1 MSEPGREWTTFG
13 RYVLLNKIGT
23 GGMAEIYRAKTFGAA
38 GFEKEFAIKMIL
50 PALGDDE
57 EFVAMFINEAKIAV
71 NLYHA
76 NVVQVF
82 DLGTLDDQYYIAME
96 YVHGKDLLDVLAR
109 CAELE
114 IKLPLHITLFVA
126 MEMLKGLD
134 FAHRAKNVYGED
146 LNIIHRDVSPS
157 NIMISYAGDVKVGDF
172 GVAKA
177 ANQKSMTDSG
187 TLKGKVGY
195 MSPEQVMGET
205 IDSRS
210 DIFSAG
216 IVFFEALSMNRLFI
230 GGSDLDVML
239 RVRDADIRDSI
250 AKTDPLPSDLVE
262 VVERSMAKHRQER
275 YQSAGE
281 FYQALVDFC
290 FRHSVKVTESDLS
303 NFMRR
308 LFLEDIEQEQ
318 QRRIEDPRAQAIER
332 HADLHEIQ
340 APLVSGRTVG
350 MDTMDGDL
358 DAISSTPLERHYRYR
373 DEEGRVYGPMTLT
386 TLVSLLHQNPASE
399 QGRYSIDGQNWH
411 RREDFK
417 EVVEAMSKAP
427 AEKVKQVGAAIFK
440 PKEPRVA
447 PAEVGSTEVESI
459 PTHPTEDGGIP
470 DTVEAE
476 MLSAHEIEQMLQS
489 AELSEALGGQIG
501 AADSQTEA
509 SGSRFTQEPL
519 SAGDVEAIKDTYTAH
534 EGTFK
539 RASFARIFHRAHRA
553 GGTGCLR
560 VYQEDTEKELYYKN
574 GELILV
580 DSNRED
586 ELLGAFLTERGLISE
601 SQLQGGLARL
611 NEWGGRLG
619 DALVATGAIPAHDI
633 FRLLSEQMS
642 RKVLDVFTW
651 EEGHYGYFENQEPGT
666 HGYPLDVDCDDLLVT
681 GCREHVPL
689 GRIVELYAKS
699 LHTPLIRREP
709 APYDVN
715 ELKFRSTEL
724 RIVKE
729 ACTGETI
736 HGLIH
741 RFPPSQ
747 RELIYRTVYLLHQ
760 TGILTLEFS
769 SPLIDFPG

>member
-50 PALGDDE
+50 PALVDDQ

-71 NLYHA
+71 SLYHA

-96 YVHGKDLLDVLAR
+96 YVHGKDLLDVLAK

-157 NIMISYAGDVKVGDF
+157 NILISYAGDVKVGDF

-216 IVFFEALSMNRLFI
+216 IVFFEALSMNRLFV

-250 AKTDPLPSDLVE
+250 AKTEPLPSDLVSL
-262 VVERSMAKHRQER
+262 VERSMAKHRQER
-275 YQSAGE
+275 YQTAGE

-290 FRHSVKVTESDLS
+290 FRHSIKVTESDLS

-308 LFLEDIEQEQ
+308 LFAEEIEQEK
-318 QRRIEDPRAQAIER
+318 QRRIDDPRAQVIEQ
-332 HADLHEIQ
+332 HMDLHDIQ
-340 APLVSGRTVG
+340 SPLASKQTVG
-350 MDTMDGDL
+350 MDTIDGDL
-358 DAISSTPLERHYRYR
+358 DALSSTPYERHYRYR
-373 DEEGRVYGPMTLT
+373 DAEGRVYGPMTLT
-386 TLVSLLHQNPASE
+386 TLVSLLHQNPSAE
-399 QGRYSIDGQNWH
+399 GGRYSIDGQSWH
-411 RREDFK
+411 KREAFK
-417 EVVEAMSKAP
+417 EVVEAMGKAP
-427 AEKVKQVGAAIFK
+427 SEKIKQVGAVIFK
-440 PKEPRVA
+440 PKETRHA
-447 PAEVGSTEVESI
+447 PHDAASTEVESI
-459 PTHPTEDGGIP
+459 PAQPTQEQAIA
-470 DTVEAE
+470 DTVEAD
-476 MLSAHEIEQMLQS
+476 MLTPQEIEQMLQG
-489 AELSEALGGQIG
+489 AELDQAIEGALSEGSQTDALGPP
-501 AADSQTEA
+501 
-509 SGSRFTQEPL
+509 FTQEPL
-519 SAGDVEAIKDTYTAH
+519 SARDVEAIKEHYTAH
-534 EGTFK
+534 EGSF
-539 RASFARIFHRAHRA
+539 AHVSFARIFHRVHRA

-560 VYQEDTEKELYYKN
+560 VYQGEIEKEMYYKN

-580 DSNRED
+580 DSNREE
-586 ELLGAFLTERGLISE
+586 ELLGSFLTDRGLITE
-601 SQLQGGLARL
+601 AQLQGGLARL

-642 RKVLDVFTW
+642 MKVLDVFTW
-651 EEGHYGYFENQEPGT
+651 REGSYGYFENQEPGT
-666 HGYPLDVDCDDLLVT
+666 HGYPLDVNCDDLLVA
-681 GCREHVPL
+681 GCRQHVPFE
-689 GRIVELYAKS
+689 RIVELYGRN
-699 LHTPLIRREP
+699 LHTPLIRQSP
-709 APYDVN
+709 VPYKID
-715 ELKFRSTEL
+715 ELKFRATEL
-724 RIVKE
+724 RIAKE
-729 ACTGETI
+729 ASDGATL
-736 HGLIH
+736 HALIH
-741 RFPPSQ
+741 KFPPSQ
-747 RELIYRTVYLLHQ
+747 RELIYRTIYLLHQ
-760 TGILTLEFS
+760 TEILTFEFGAS
-769 SPLIDFPG
+769 ASDFPG